1 MFVCGRENLQT
12 MQAVDARLSVF
23 RSLLSLSGR
32 LDLIM
37 AQVIKYFLETF
48 CECTRY
54 FWNECVETQLLD
66 MYPLQVSNNEV
77 PQQHEVAAAV
87 VYEESDGDDDE
98 GEVEDVMDAD
108 DKMESESD
116 DSDEDLRNGHAP
128 SAKHNNGSLDDMMG
142 DSDDDF

>member
-1 MFVCGRENLQT
+1 
-12 MQAVDARLSVF
+12 
-23 RSLLSLSGR
+23 
-32 LDLIM
+32 
-37 AQVIKYFLETF
+37 
-48 CECTRY
+48 
-54 FWNECVETQLLD
+54 